1 MKNRI
6 IAVVYILANAIISY
20 LLAGVLNGF
29 LGISFTAK
37 ELPVESNLKVDTTAH
52 KELPLRLIDMGG
64 VGILPD
70 TANWGSSYSHNVNR
84 FEDVI
89 LGEAPFIHAEH
100 FGRVKQEWQTYIERM
115 QRFDFNGVI
124 FHSFLEFT
132 LFNKVG
138 NGYEI
143 YPEGDLYRQRHQVL
157 RDSFNVLFK
166 YAHEKGLKVYLYTDM
181 VAFTPLLKNYLNKRF
196 GKIDVMNKEFWEVY
210 QAGLSELFEDLAID
224 GIVIRIGEAGAVYNK
239 KDWDYSSEL
248 LVRNDEAVQMMLNS
262 FLQTAEKHNKLIIFR
277 TWSVGIGK
285 IGDMHT
291 NPATYQR
298 VLSSIQSPNLVV
310 STKYCKGDF
319 DSYLPFNP
327 TLLQGQHRRIT
338 EMQGRR
344 EFEAFNSIPDYVA
357 PLYQQALQEF
367 SRKNPNFEGAW
378 LWTQEGG
385 PLRAGP
391 LAIYPFHG
399 FNVFTDANV
408 YAISRLIKNPEEDLK
423 IITADWIRENF
434 GSDSS
439 LIATLTEFLL
449 KSHEVTQ
456 KGLYIKEYAQ
466 WDVRALG
473 LEPPPMLWIFKWDI
487 VGGSSSVF
495 SNIYFISKDN
505 LQSAIDEGYEAL
517 KGAQQLKQLALAVKD
532 KVSMNTKNYDLLLQ
546 SVDYQINLFETLAL
560 YRHYILTYYQWLDT
574 GNDETKAIW
583 QEKLAEFKLKHAEH
597 IEKYGKN
604 LDFPAYNFDEAMRGI
619 GIANNTKMV
628 GNFSYLMF
636 VLILLTFIGGLPVLQ
651 RTKRFYP
658 MKALGAI
665 IYRTFVNPTAAYT
678 QRTGFCK
685 PLVGMIWIEV
695 LIMGS
700 ILIFTSAVAPVFFW
714 VMQTSL
720 IIYMLTI
727 ALLNHK
733 TFYQKSIEYAGIL
746 SPILM
751 IMLVLMAISAYRNPM
766 FFWMQF
772 WINENFRLVFLL
784 IFVLLIT
791 WSYFVLYHRIKIL
804 GNISGIR
811 AVFQIFVIQGIQFL
825 FFGTLT
831 ALAGLEKSIT
841 IWNDEMVVLPGGLS
855 RILGITTHLGIPTN
869 IPQYLLYAAFAFL
882 LLGILGLILKKK

>member
-6 IAVVYILANAIISY
+6 IASVFVLSSAILSY
-20 LLAGVLNGF
+20 FLAGALNGF
-29 LGISFTAK
+29 LGISFAAK
-37 ELPVESNLKVDTTAH
+37 DLPEERNVEVDTSAH

-70 TANWGSSYSHNVNR
+70 TANWGNSYSHNVNR

-89 LGEAPFIHAEH
+89 LSEAPFIHAGH
-100 FGRVKQEWQTYIERM
+100 FGRVKHEWQTYIERM
-115 QRFDFNGVI
+115 QRFDFNGVV

-132 LFNKVG
+132 LFNNVG
-138 NGYEI
+138 NGKEI

-210 QAGLSELFEDLAID
+210 KAGLSELFENMAID
-224 GIVIRIGEAGAVYNK
+224 GIVIRIGEAGAIYNK
-239 KDWDYSSEL
+239 QDWDYSSEL

-262 FLQTAEKHNKLIIFR
+262 FLQTAEKHDKLIIFR

-291 NPATYQR
+291 NPQTYQR
-298 VLSSIQSPNLVV
+298 VLSSIQSPNLVI

-327 TLLQGQHRRIT
+327 TLLQGQHRRIA

-344 EFEAFNSIPDYVA
+344 EFEAFNSIPNYVA
-357 PLYQQALQEF
+357 TLYQQALQEF
-367 SRKNPNFEGAW
+367 SRKNSNFEGAW

-434 GSDSS
+434 GSDSL
-439 LIATLTEFLL
+439 LIDSLTEFLL

-466 WDVRALG
+466 WDVKALG

-495 SNIYFISKDN
+495 SNIYFISKNN
-505 LQSAIDEGYEAL
+505 LQGAIDEGYEAL
-517 KGAQQLKQLALAVKD
+517 QGARQLKQLALGVKD
-532 KVSMNTKNYDLLLQ
+532 KVSMNKENYEKLLQ

-560 YRHYILTYYQWLDT
+560 YRHYVLTYYQWLDT
-574 GNDETKAIW
+574 GNAENKAIW
-583 QEKLAEFKLKHAEH
+583 QEKLSEFEQKHAEH
-597 IEKYGKN
+597 MAKYGKS

-619 GIANNTKMV
+619 GIANNTNWV
-628 GNFSYLMF
+628 GNLSYL
-636 VLILLTFIGGLPVLQ
+636 VLALILLTFIGGLPVLQ
-651 RTKRFYP
+651 RTKRFFP
-658 MKALGAI
+658 MKALGSI
-665 IYRTFVNPTAAYT
+665 IYRTFTNPTIEYSP
-678 QRTGFCK
+678 RTGFCK
-685 PLVGMIWIEV
+685 PLVGTIWIII

-700 ILIFTSAVAPVFFW
+700 ILIFTSFDAPVFFW
-714 VMQTSL
+714 VMQVSL
-720 IIYMLTI
+720 IIYLLTI
-727 ALLNHK
+727 AVLNHK
-733 TFYQKSIEYAGIL
+733 TFLQKSIEFVGIL
-746 SPILM
+746 SPILV
-751 IMLVLMAISAYRNPM
+751 IMAVLMAISAYRNPM

-784 IFVLLIT
+784 IFVPLIA
-791 WSYFVLYHRIKIL
+791 WSYFVLYNRIKIL
-804 GNISGIR
+804 GNVSGIR
-811 AVFQIFVIQGIQFL
+811 AMLQIFVIQGRPRKINHC
-825 FFGTLT
+825 
-831 ALAGLEKSIT
+831 LE
-841 IWNDEMVVLPGGLS
+841 
-855 RILGITTHLGIPTN
+855 R
-869 IPQYLLYAAFAFL
+869 
-882 LLGILGLILKKK
+882 